1 MLSDSISDHLIL
13 LIFLG
18 GHATRP
24 RQGTPTF
31 SKPVTPLF
39 QTGNEGPSCFP
50 TKIKLLD
57 RTLTTQSQWAERRQ
71 IVLLMSWVPGGS
83 TTKSSVRPVHHFH
96 SCCSIEWDCVVM
108 INLHTYF
115 MKWFHTTNTKDK
127 LVIDAYCTEPTS
139 KIDEIRQ
146 YFLQNYIIRVLY
158 FCHTMHTLHKNATVL
173 HE

>member
-1 MLSDSISDHLIL
+1 MPSDSISEHLIF

-24 RQGTPTF
+24 RQGPPHF
-31 SKPVTPLF
+31 LSLLRH
-39 QTGNEGPSCFP
+39 CFIQFP
-50 TKIKLLD
+50 PKIKLLD

-71 IVLLMSWVPGGS
+71 IVLLMSCVPEG

-108 INLHTYF
+108 INLHMYF

-127 LVIDAYCTEPTS
+127 LVVDAYCTVPAS
-139 KIDEIRQ
+139 KIDEIQQ
-146 YFLQNYIIRVLY
+146 YFLQNCIIGVLY